1 VPLAVA
7 PFTSAG
13 VRAFANRTMLR
24 LLACAAL
31 LAPASAWWKDGAV
44 RERGEPP
51 YPYPASHADG
61 TAPAYDVK
69 NEKDGIVDG
78 KINVHLVPHTH
89 DGASLTLTPCS
100 GP

>member
-1 VPLAVA
+1 
-7 PFTSAG
+7 
-13 VRAFANRTMLR
+13 MLR

-61 TAPAYDVK
+61 TGSGPSVRT
-69 NEKDGIVDG
+69 NQSVDG
-78 KINVHLVPHTH
+78 VKLDHVRIDLGVKR
-89 DGASLTLTPCS
+89 G
-100 GP
+100 